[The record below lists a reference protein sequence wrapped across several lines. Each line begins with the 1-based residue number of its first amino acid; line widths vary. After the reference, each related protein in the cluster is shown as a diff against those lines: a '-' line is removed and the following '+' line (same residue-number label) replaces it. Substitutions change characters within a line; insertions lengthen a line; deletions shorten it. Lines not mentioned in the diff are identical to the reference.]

1 MHVGDARFKKVGSG
15 QLVRLVMVKARPDL
29 SEVM

>member
-1 MHVGDARFKKVGSG
+1 MQFGDTRFKKVGSG
-15 QLVRLVMVKARPDL
+15 QLVRLVMVKARPDP